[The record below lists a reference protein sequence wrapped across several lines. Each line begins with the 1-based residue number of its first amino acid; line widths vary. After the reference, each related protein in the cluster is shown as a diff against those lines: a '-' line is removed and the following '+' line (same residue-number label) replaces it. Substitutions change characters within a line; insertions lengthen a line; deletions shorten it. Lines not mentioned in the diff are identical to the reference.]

1 MEANQAAGNNL
12 EQSHASSQN
21 GKSAAL
27 LPHIDPIIFDPL
39 TIILLLTE
47 LTNANELTELVQNM
61 LTQMQNRFKGMSEN
75 IVMHIDEMG
84 NRIEDLEKSIGE
96 LVNEAASIDD

>member
-1 MEANQAAGNNL
+1 M
-12 EQSHASSQN
+12 
-21 GKSAAL
+21 
-27 LPHIDPIIFDPL
+27 
-39 TIILLLTE
+39 
-47 LTNANELTELVQNM
+47 TNANELTELVQNM

-96 LVNEAASIDD
+96 LVNEAASIDDQPVGPAAQAKNTSEDKAWAEDTVQIIRASLREWKRPLECKPR

>member
-1 MEANQAAGNNL
+1 MLDNQHFL
-12 EQSHASSQN
+12 
-21 GKSAAL
+21 
-27 LPHIDPIIFDPL
+27 D
-39 TIILLLTE
+39 

-96 LVNEAASIDD
+96 LVNEAASIDDQPVPPAQAKAQQEDKN